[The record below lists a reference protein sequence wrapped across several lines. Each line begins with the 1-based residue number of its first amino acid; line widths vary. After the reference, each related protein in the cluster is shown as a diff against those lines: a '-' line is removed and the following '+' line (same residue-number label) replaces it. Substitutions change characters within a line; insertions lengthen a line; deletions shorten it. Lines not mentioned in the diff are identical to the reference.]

1 MQRRLDE
8 LGYAPVALGYDG
20 VASASA
26 IRAFQSDQGLE
37 VDGVVGLLTRA
48 ALDVAE
54 PRGRDA
60 AHASAAG
67 AGVRAGKAGPYVPT
81 SEAWLRATGQRRG
94 RTRPLPGDIAILDLD
109 GGQPDHI
116 GIVERDLGDGRFLSI
131 EGNTSSTNDSD
142 GGAVERRTRR
152 LDQVTGFGRVD

>member
-8 LGYAPVALGYDG
+8 LGYAPVALDGYHG

-48 ALDVAE
+48 ALDVAG

-67 AGVRAGKAGPYVPT
+67 AGVRAGKTCPYVPA
-81 SEAWLRATGQRRG
+81 SEAWLRATG
-94 RTRPLPGDIAILDLD
+94 
-109 GGQPDHI
+109 
-116 GIVERDLGDGRFLSI
+116 
-131 EGNTSSTNDSD
+131 
-142 GGAVERRTRR
+142 
-152 LDQVTGFGRVD
+152 